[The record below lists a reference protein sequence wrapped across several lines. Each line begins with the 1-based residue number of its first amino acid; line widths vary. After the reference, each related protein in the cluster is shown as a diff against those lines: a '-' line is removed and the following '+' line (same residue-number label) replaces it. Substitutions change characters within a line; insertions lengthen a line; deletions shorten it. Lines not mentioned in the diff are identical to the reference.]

1 MQANNIKQTLR
12 SIIQEASVV
21 NTNLARRLEDINR
34 WIKDVKPGSLT
45 AKTYVLTFIIQ
56 VITDSTV
63 LLRLQ
68 ALSSPEEQQ
77 LQYQRM
83 TPTQCYWYSILF
95 PKWIN
100 ETDPKFPIWKQKLMA
115 GEFVQEDANVLKLV
129 SDNIQSNG
137 GSVFLRYV
145 ADLSMATDLI
155 VSNRQNQALCIQIT
169 SVSEEL
175 NQQKYEDWIS
185 TLQKWSIER
194 GLFLSYNPRD
204 TSFIEQL
211 VDVLLYNS
219 DTLPVNSYLKYP

>member
-1 MQANNIKQTLR
+1 MQAALQVATFESMPLQWAMVQINMA
-12 SIIQEASVV
+12 SI
-21 NTNLARRLEDINR
+21 
-34 WIKDVKPGSLT
+34 
-45 AKTYVLTFIIQ
+45 
-56 VITDSTV
+56 
-63 LLRLQ
+63 
-68 ALSSPEEQQ
+68 
-77 LQYQRM
+77 
-83 TPTQCYWYSILF
+83 YSDR
-95 PKWIN
+95 
-100 ETDPKFPIWKQKLMA
+100 T
-115 GEFVQEDANVLKLV
+115 
-129 SDNIQSNG
+129 SG

-219 DTLPVNSYLKYP
+219 DILPVNSYLKYP